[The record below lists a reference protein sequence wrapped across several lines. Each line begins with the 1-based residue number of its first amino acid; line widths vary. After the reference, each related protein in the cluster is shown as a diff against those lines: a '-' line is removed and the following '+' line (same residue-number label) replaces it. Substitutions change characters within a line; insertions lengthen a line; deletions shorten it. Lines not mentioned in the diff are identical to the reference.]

1 MGYHMKILAKKGIMP
16 YAKSNAN
23 VPRFSSADPSSKA
36 PLSPAET
43 YRKNGSTEVVPYR
56 VASTFFTK

>member
-1 MGYHMKILAKKGIMP
+1 MKNHMEMSANKGIMP

-23 VPRFSSADPSSKA
+23 VPRFSSADPSPKT

-43 YRKNGSTEVVPYR
+43 CKKNGSAKAKVFQTNR
-56 VASTFFTK
+56 RGF